1 MRLKLQKVEKTP
13 KQCQLKDLG
22 PGATFIFGNLED
34 MVFMLTDR
42 EMPVGE
48 KQAISLQDGNLTTFK
63 TVDPVISVDG
73 TLSWSY
79 TRYE

>member
-1 MRLKLQKVEKTP
+1 MKLRLKKVEKTP
-13 KQCQLKDLG
+13 KECQLKDLG
-22 PGATFIFGNLED
+22 PGATFVFGGLED

-48 KQAISLQDGNLTTFK
+48 RQAINLQDGGLTTFK
-63 TVDPVISVDG
+63 TVDPVVSVDG
-73 TLSWSY
+73 ALSWAY